1 MKKIPISQVDSVF
14 AGGLYPIEF
23 LLYFSKPIGSKTI
36 REALKKISSDFWP
49 AFGNYRNG
57 LLEFAEYR
65 EDEHFEETGIDGSFD
80 QKQPADDI
88 YQTYHRSIPSDRK
101 TLFFLKMIQHN
112 NGTVLIAKMN
122 HLSGDGYSY
131 FYLLST
137 LASVSRAGGIPFKK
151 GIVRRLYKPH
161 HNRTALREFR
171 FEGTGFKP
179 PEDDVHFETFLQKIP
194 KSDVR
199 TAVREIASQSNK
211 KVSTN
216 DVLSSIF
223 VKNLLSVQSDR
234 FGDNVQLTIPID
246 VRRHIKE
253 YGPKFFGN
261 GIWLHTHDFETEK
274 ITAEDFKEFAVRI
287 RESMPAVTEESFAAY
302 LKLLEDISS
311 KENTFLLR
319 PFNPERGC
327 LVTNLSR
334 LPVHRL
340 NFGSGPPDFIYPLTI
355 EKNSAGILSDRENFI
370 LRWVVESK
378 GTQVLPAST

>member
-1 MKKIPISQVDSVF
+1 
-14 AGGLYPIEF
+14 
-23 LLYFSKPIGSKTI
+23 
-36 REALKKISSDFWP
+36 
-49 AFGNYRNG
+49 
-57 LLEFAEYR
+57 
-65 EDEHFEETGIDGSFD
+65 
-80 QKQPADDI
+80 
-88 YQTYHRSIPSDRK
+88 
-101 TLFFLKMIQHN
+101 
-112 NGTVLIAKMN
+112 
-122 HLSGDGYSY
+122 
-131 FYLLST
+131 
-137 LASVSRAGGIPFKK
+137 
-151 GIVRRLYKPH
+151 
-161 HNRTALREFR
+161 
-171 FEGTGFKP
+171 
-179 PEDDVHFETFLQKIP
+179 
-194 KSDVR
+194 
-199 TAVREIASQSNK
+199 
-211 KVSTN
+211 
-216 DVLSSIF
+216 VLSSMF